1 MQKGVLMR
9 IRKNDDFRITAST
22 VLSGILLGL
31 ALIPLTIFISV
42 LPYYTYITKPVYLFL
57 IILCFIFLAVYLFS
71 AIPLRRRKRHSALF
85 FSGVF
90 SLAFPFL
97 TALTFTF
104 GYPHVHQTLYIELM
118 KLTNLFVTAK
128 RFSMTPTG
136 GHYLF
141 GLASML
147 PGVILG
153 ILLLASYFN
162 KKRAIDAEYH
172 QPKKKNYYYI

>member
-1 MQKGVLMR
+1 MR
-9 IRKNDDFRITAST
+9 IRKNDSFHISFSSVAT
-22 VLSGILLGL
+22 GFLLGL
-31 ALIPLTIFISV
+31 ALLPLTIFIAT
-42 LPYYTYITKPVYLFL
+42 LPYYAYVARPLLFSLPLLFVLLLIVY
-57 IILCFIFLAVYLFS
+57 FLA
-71 AIPLRRRKRHSALF
+71 AATHRRKKHYASLLF
-85 FSGVF
+85 AGIFSI
-90 SLAFPFL
+90 AFPFL
-97 TALTFTF
+97 ASLTFTF